1 MQTGLERKNWRDTV
15 DIDDYY
21 EYMLLKFPIDV
32 AFEQEINNQVSLIEY
47 LINKLCPN
55 LFSLEPYK

>member
-1 MQTGLERKNWRDTV
+1 MF
-15 DIDDYY
+15 
-21 EYMLLKFPIDV
+21 LKLPIDV
-32 AFEQEINNQVSLIEY
+32 VFEREINDQVSLIEY